1 MICFAYITVT
11 TEKGTTGRLVNKR
24 PVSDHQ
30 WCQIPNVKEVLDS
43 IDRPTLVIL
52 RCEEFHI
59 GEGEAH
65 NATMKELTEIRA
77 MSVNTMLKGVR
88 RDTRSERVLIFH
100 PSPQNKALTQKM

>member
-11 TEKGTTGRLVNKR
+11 TEEGTTGRLVNKR

-30 WCQIPNVKEVLDS
+30 WRQIPNVKKVLDS
-43 IDRPTLVIL
+43 IDKPTLVIL

-65 NATMKELTEIRA
+65 TATMKELIEIST
-77 MSVNTMLKGVR
+77 MSINTMLKGVR
-88 RDTRSERVLIFH
+88 RDGKSERVLILH
-100 PSPQNKALTQKM
+100 PNPQKAA

>member
-24 PVSDHQ
+24 PVSDSQ
-30 WCQIPNVKEVLDS
+30 WLQIPNVRKVLEA
-43 IDRPTLVIL
+43 IDKPALVIL

-65 NATMKELTEIRA
+65 NATMKELTEIST
-77 MSVNTMLKGVR
+77 MNINTVLKGVR
-88 RDTRSERVLIFH
+88 RDGKSERVLILH
-100 PSPQNKALTQKM
+100 PHSKALIPAM